1 MDEMENN
8 LESGLNNEEQS
19 FVTNIYPEQNTVNY
33 TYDENNYYNGNN
45 VKQPKPK
52 KGTGKKIISLVLSGI
67 LFGGVA
73 GGTFQAVHFLTN
85 RNENTVIEMD
95 SVSETLI
102 STNRGLPRVEALNTG
117 SGSIQGS
124 VSAVAESSMPSIVSI
139 TKITVGEMYSFF
151 GREMQI
157 PGGEHSGSGIIVG
170 ENDTELLIV
179 TNNHVVENSEELTVV
194 FIDDSVATAQVK
206 GTDPENDLAII
217 AIKLEDMEQETLGQI
232 KIAEL
237 GVSEELVVGEQ
248 VVAIGN
254 ALGYGQS
261 VTTGIVS
268 ALERTLEG
276 FGTFIQTDAAINF
289 GNSGGA
295 LINMAGQVIG
305 INSAKLAST
314 GIEGMGYAIPIST
327 AEPIIENLMNQ
338 TTRERVAEKDRGIIG
353 ITGADV
359 TSDISSLYGMPI
371 GIYVTQIV
379 EDSSAAEQ
387 GMKKGDIIVQFEG
400 MTIASI
406 DTLRKRLQYYKV
418 GETVSLTY
426 AREEEGEYVEIT
438 IEVELMVNTSSIG
451 SRPEEETESQTWS
464 NPFSR

>member
-451 SRPEEETESQTWS
+451 SRLEEETESQTWS

>member
-451 SRPEEETESQTWS
+451 SQPEEETESQTWS